1 MVTKQRHL
9 DFYNLFQRNS
19 WNGLLNVHNSSVCLS
34 DFVKQDSNWNNQIDS
49 IQSIEDFNKMV
60 QDKSTQ
66 FATWA
71 VNQQFNR
78 ESEKTNE
85 KWFKGIL
92 GEYFYIENIEDLM
105 KQIWSND
112 GRNYAFEHVVPASFY
127 RLTSHTRIEF
137 GGDYGVDAIG
147 INRNDEVCVAQIKC
161 WNIFSDKRITYSD
174 VVSNMYADAIEREWI
189 YHKQKEPMFILWL
202 GKIKNIS
209 KPLRDNEC
217 PMYNKVHYFGYE
229 DLKIIHEGYPR
240 FFDNDNHFKVSLKNI
255 SKYNNYC
262 ENDILQEIDTL

>member
-78 ESEKTNE
+78 ESLRVQKLLKLLVKSTQTLKEVSSEQKLLLMMTLLKT
-85 KWFKGIL
+85 
-92 GEYFYIENIEDLM
+92 
-105 KQIWSND
+105 
-112 GRNYAFEHVVPASFY
+112 VV
-127 RLTSHTRIEF
+127 
-137 GGDYGVDAIG
+137 
-147 INRNDEVCVAQIKC
+147 
-161 WNIFSDKRITYSD
+161 
-174 VVSNMYADAIEREWI
+174 
-189 YHKQKEPMFILWL
+189 
-202 GKIKNIS
+202 
-209 KPLRDNEC
+209 
-217 PMYNKVHYFGYE
+217 
-229 DLKIIHEGYPR
+229 
-240 FFDNDNHFKVSLKNI
+240 
-255 SKYNNYC
+255 
-262 ENDILQEIDTL
+262 